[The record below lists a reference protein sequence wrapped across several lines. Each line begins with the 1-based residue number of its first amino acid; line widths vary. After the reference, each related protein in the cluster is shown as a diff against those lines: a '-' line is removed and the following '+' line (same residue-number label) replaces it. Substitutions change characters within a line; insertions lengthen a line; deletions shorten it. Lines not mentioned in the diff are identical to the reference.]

1 MSRLETMTITAGKQL
16 GRYEI
21 RSKLGEGGMG
31 EVYLGEDTRLH
42 RKVALK
48 ILPSDLASN
57 KDRMRRFEQEATA
70 AAALNH
76 PNIAHIYEIDEA
88 EGITFIAMEF
98 VDGQTLRFKI
108 HQERTELRKLLRFL
122 QHAAEGLARAHA
134 AGIVHRD
141 LKPDNIMITHDG
153 HAKILDFGL
162 AKLIEGQG
170 KGEIGRA
177 GEETQGRGDGE
188 TPREGDEGQT
198 LIAASPRLPVP
209 ASPPL
214 PVATSPGLI
223 MGTIGYMSPE
233 QAQGKTKD
241 IDQRSDIFSFGCILF
256 EACTG
261 KKPFE
266 GESVIKSLHM
276 VVYEPPPLIAD
287 LNPSAPTELQRIV
300 RRCLAKDPE
309 ERYQSIKDVA
319 IELKELRREL
329 EGAGIDT
336 TVPPPPR
343 STADARSASVAPTTN
358 SVSSSLQT
366 RASSAEYVVSG
377 IKQHKLTAVII
388 GLVVLGG
395 LAMLA
400 FYLRGRTSNVA
411 IKSIAV
417 MPFVNEGGKA
427 ELEYLSDG
435 MTDTLISSLSQ
446 LPNLSVKARSS
457 VFRYKGKETNPQTIG
472 KELNVQ
478 AILNGRIAQRGDQ
491 LTLTLE
497 LVDAQTE
504 NVIWSEQYNR
514 QQADLVSLQSEI
526 ARNVSV
532 KLRSKLSGADE
543 QKVAKTYT
551 ANPEAYQLYLKG
563 LYHWNKRTAEALK
576 TSVDYFNQ
584 AIEKDPSYAQAYA
597 GMALAYVL
605 YPQYSAGKPAESM
618 PKGKAAA
625 RKALELDD
633 TLAEAHT
640 ALAQALFSYDRNV
653 ADSDREYQRAT
664 ELNPNYATAH
674 QWYGGA
680 NLVATGRFDQA
691 IAEGRRAVEL
701 DPLSLIANVEL
712 SAIYGYARQ
721 NDQAIAQLRRVIEM
735 DPNWYLA
742 RMVLCQ
748 TYSFK
753 GQFTEATA
761 ECEKARALDDD
772 PAVLSYLARAYVL
785 SGKRDEAAKV
795 VAQMH
800 ELAKQR
806 YVPAYGFGF
815 VYAALGDKD
824 QALQWLERSLQDGG
838 WEITFLKVDP
848 AMDSL
853 RSDPRFTD
861 LVKRVGL

>member
-1 MSRLETMTITAGKQL
+1 
-16 GRYEI
+16 
-21 RSKLGEGGMG
+21 MG
-31 EVYLGEDTRLH
+31 EVYLAQDTKLD

-48 ILPSDLASN
+48 VLPAEVASN
-57 KDRMRRFEQEATA
+57 RDRMERFIREAKA

-76 PNIAHIYEIDEA
+76 PNIAHIYEIGEN
-88 EGITFIAMEF
+88 EGTNFIAMEF
-98 VDGQTLRFKI
+98 VDGQTLRSKI
-108 HQERTELRKLLRFL
+108 HREHTELRKLLRFL

-134 AGIVHRD
+134 VGIVHRD
-141 LKPDNIMITHDG
+141 LKPDNIMITQEG

-162 AKLIEGQG
+162 AKLIEQSSAPNSDSS
-170 KGEIGRA
+170 EIA
-177 GEETQGRGDGE
+177 TAVMPQHS
-188 TPREGDEGQT
+188 TPGT
-198 LIAASPRLPVP
+198 V
-209 ASPPL
+209 
-214 PVATSPGLI
+214 

-233 QAQGKTKD
+233 QAQGKTNE
-241 IDQRSDIFSFGCILF
+241 IDTRSDVFSFGCILF

-276 VVYEPPPLIAD
+276 VVYEPAPPIAD
-287 LNPSAPTELQRIV
+287 LNPSAPPELQRII
-300 RRCLAKDPE
+300 RRCLAKDPDD
-309 ERYQSIKDVA
+309 RYQSIKDVA
-319 IELKELRREL
+319 IELKELRRDL
-329 EGAGIDT
+329 EDIDT

-343 STADARSASVAPTTN
+343 SSLGAEATGSQSVAPTM
-358 SVSSSLQT
+358 SSSSSIQT

-377 IKQHKLTAVII
+377 IKQHKLAAII
-388 GLVVLGG
+388 GLAVLVAGITV
-395 LAMLA
+395 LAL
-400 FYLRGRTSNVA
+400 YLRGRTSDA
-411 IKSIAV
+411 TIKSIAV

-526 ARNVSV
+526 ARNVST
-532 KLRSKLSGADE
+532 KLRSKLSGAEE

-563 LYHWNKRTAEALK
+563 LYHWNKRTAESLR

-584 AIEKDPSYAQAYA
+584 ATEKDPNYAQAYA
-597 GMALAYVL
+597 GMALAYVIF
-605 YPQYSAGKPAESM
+605 PQYSAGKPAESL
-618 PKGKAAA
+618 PKANAAA
-625 RKALELDD
+625 RKALDLDD

-640 ALAQALFSYDRNV
+640 ALGSILFYFERKIPE
-653 ADSDREYQRAT
+653 SDREYQRAI

-674 QWYGGA
+674 QWYAGG
-680 NLVATGRFDQA
+680 NLVSTQRFDQA

-712 SAIYGYARQ
+712 AAIYGYSRQ
-721 NDQAIAQLRRVIEM
+721 HDQGIAQLRKVIEM

-748 TYSFK
+748 IHNYK
-753 GQFTEATA
+753 GQYAEAIA

-772 PAVLSYLARAYVL
+772 PAVLSYLAFGYAE
-785 SGKRDEAAKV
+785 SGKRDEALKV
-795 VAQMH
+795 VAKMH
-800 ELAKQR
+800 DLAKQR
-806 YVPAYGFGF
+806 YVPAYGFAF
-815 VYAALGDKD
+815 DYAALGDKD
-824 QALQWLERSLQDGG
+824 QAFQWLERSLQDGG

-853 RSDPRFTD
+853 RSDPRFD
-861 LVKRVGL
+861 ELVRRVGL

>member
-1 MSRLETMTITAGKQL
+1 MDKELTENSILSHYRIVAK
-16 GRYEI
+16 I
-21 RSKLGEGGMG
+21 GEGGMG
-31 EVYLGEDTRLH
+31 EVYLAQDTKLD

-48 ILPSDLASN
+48 VLPAEVASN
-57 KDRMRRFEQEATA
+57 RDRMERFVREAKA

-76 PNIAHIYEIDEA
+76 PNIAHIYEIGES
-88 EGITFIAMEF
+88 EGTNFIAMEF
-98 VDGQTLRFKI
+98 IEGATLREKI
-108 HQERTELRKLLRFL
+108 HRERTELRRLLRFL

-134 AGIVHRD
+134 VGIVHRD
-141 LKPDNIMITHDG
+141 LKPDNIMITQDG

-162 AKLIEGQG
+162 AKLVEQ
-170 KGEIGRA
+170 A
-177 GEETQGRGDGE
+177 
-188 TPREGDEGQT
+188 
-198 LIAASPRLPVP
+198 PVP
-209 ASPPL
+209 NSDSSEI
-214 PVATSPGLI
+214 ATAVMPQHSTPGTV

-241 IDQRSDIFSFGCILF
+241 IDQRSDVFSFGCILF

-261 KKPFE
+261 KKAFE
-266 GESVIKSLHM
+266 GESIIKSLHM
-276 VVYEPPPLIAD
+276 VVYEPAPLITD
-287 LNPSAPTELQRIV
+287 LNPSAPLELQRIV
-300 RRCLAKDPE
+300 RRCLAKDPDD
-309 ERYQSIKDVA
+309 RYQSIKDVA
-319 IELKELRREL
+319 IELKELRRDL
-329 EGAGIDT
+329 PDAGIDT

-343 STADARSASVAPTTN
+343 STLEAGTVQSGSVASTT
-358 SVSSSLQT
+358 SGSSSLQT

-377 IKQHKLTAVII
+377 LKQHKLTVAII
-388 GLVVLGG
+388 ALVLLTAGIAIPVL
-395 LAMLA
+395 
-400 FYLRGRTSNVA
+400 YLRGRTSNDT

-457 VFRYKGKETNPQTIG
+457 VFRYKGKETNPESIG

-497 LVDAQTE
+497 LVDTQTE

-514 QQADLVSLQSEI
+514 KESDIVSLQSEV
-526 ARNVSV
+526 ARNVSA
-532 KLRSKLSGADE
+532 KLRNKLSGTEE

-563 LYHWNKRTAEALK
+563 LYYWNKRTAEALK

-584 AIEKDPSYAQAYA
+584 AIAKDPNYAQAYA

-605 YPQYSAGKPAESM
+605 YPQYSVGKPAESM

-625 RKALELDD
+625 RKALALDD

-640 ALAQALFSYDRNV
+640 ALGQALFSYERNT
-653 ADSDREYQRAT
+653 AESDREYQRAI

-680 NLVATGRFDQA
+680 NLITTGRFDQA
-691 IAEGRRAVEL
+691 ITEGRRAVEL
-701 DPLSLIANVEL
+701 DPLSLIANLEL
-712 SAIYGYARQ
+712 GAIYGYARQ
-721 NDQAIAQLRRVIEM
+721 NDQAIAQLRKIIEM

-748 TYSFK
+748 SYSFK
-753 GQFTEATA
+753 GEYGEAVA
-761 ECEKARALDDD
+761 ECEKARGLNDD

-785 SGKRDEAAKV
+785 SGKRDEALKV
-795 VAQMH
+795 VAQMQ
-800 ELAKQR
+800 ELDKQR

-815 VYAALGDKD
+815 AYAALGDKD
-824 QALQWLERSLQDGG
+824 QAFQWLERSLQDGG

-848 AMDSL
+848 ALDNL
-853 RSDPRFTD
+853 RSDPRFND

>member
-1 MSRLETMTITAGKQL
+1 VNKDLEANTNLSHYRI
-16 GRYEI
+16 I
-21 RSKLGEGGMG
+21 SKIGAGGMG
-31 EVYLGEDTRLH
+31 EVYLAQDTKLD

-48 ILPSDLASN
+48 VLPAEVASN
-57 KDRMRRFEQEATA
+57 RDRMDRFVREAKS

-76 PNIAHIYEIDEA
+76 PNIAHIYEIGES
-88 EGITFIAMEF
+88 EGTNFIAMEF
-98 VDGQTLRFKI
+98 IEGQTLREKI

-122 QHAAEGLARAHA
+122 QHSAEGLARAHA

-141 LKPDNIMITHDG
+141 LKPDNIMITRDG

-162 AKLIEGQG
+162 AKLIEQ
-170 KGEIGRA
+170 
-177 GEETQGRGDGE
+177 
-188 TPREGDEGQT
+188 
-198 LIAASPRLPVP
+198 SPVP
-209 ASPPL
+209 KSDSSEI
-214 PVATSPGLI
+214 ATAVMPQHSTPGTV

-241 IDQRSDIFSFGCILF
+241 IDQRSDVFSFGCILF

-276 VVYEPPPLIAD
+276 VVYEPAPLIAD
-287 LNPSAPTELQRIV
+287 LNPSAPPELQRIV
-300 RRCLAKDPE
+300 RRCLAKDPD

-329 EGAGIDT
+329 EDPGIDT
-336 TVPPPPR
+336 TVPPPR
-343 STADARSASVAPTTN
+343 STAGAEATGSASVAPTI
-358 SVSSSLQT
+358 SSPSSSLQT

-377 IKQHKLTAVII
+377 IKQHKLIAVVV
-388 GLVVLGG
+388 GLAVLGG
-395 LAMLA
+395 ITMLA
-400 FYLRGRTSNVA
+400 LYFRGRTSNLA

-491 LTLTLE
+491 LTLTVE

-514 QQADLVSLQSEI
+514 READLASLQSVI
-526 ARNVSV
+526 ARDVST
-532 KLRSKLSGADE
+532 KLKTKLSGAEE

-563 LYHWNKRTAEALK
+563 LYHWNKRTAEAIK
-576 TSVDYFNQ
+576 TSVNYFEQ

-605 YPQYSAGKPAESM
+605 YPQYSAAKPAESM

-625 RKALELDD
+625 KKALELDD

-640 ALAQALFSYDRNV
+640 ALGQALFSYDRNI
-653 ADSDREYQRAT
+653 AESDREYQRAI

-674 QWYGGA
+674 QWYAGG

-691 IAEGRRAVEL
+691 ITEGRRAVEL

-712 SAIYGYARQ
+712 GAIYGYARQ
-721 NDQAIAQLRRVIEM
+721 NDQAIAQLKKIVDM

-753 GQFTEATA
+753 GQFAEAIA
-761 ECEKARALDDD
+761 ECEKARGLDDD

-785 SGKRDEAAKV
+785 SGKRDEGMKV

-800 ELAKQR
+800 ELARQR
-806 YVPAYGFGF
+806 YVPAYGFGC

-824 QALQWLERSLQDGG
+824 QAFQWLERSFQDGG

-853 RSDPRFTD
+853 RSDPRFND